1 DYGAALKKLT
11 PNPNRRSAH
20 YSQQSPFEGSFRQLR
35 GAVVRALLWEGPAG
49 KEELRS
55 RSGIESDEDL
65 YQVIQALEKDRIV
78 AESEGIY
85 RLREGER

>member
-1 DYGAALKKLT
+1 
-11 PNPNRRSAH
+11 
-20 YSQQSPFEGSFRQLR
+20 
-35 GAVVRALLWEGPAG
+35 VVRTLVREGPAG

-85 RLREGER
+85 RIREGEK